1 MIQPLK
7 TKKFNEAIILTKI
20 LDDKTL
26 LVVDSES
33 TVRYLERDTLDL
45 LSGFKIKV
53 KYTRYKTALIA
64 FSKSGKYFVSI
75 SEDLRE
81 SRLYNTLSKKIISK
95 MSRHHGEV
103 SCVGIDPKSRYMFSC
118 GDDGKIFAV
127 DTRSGKIAFTL
138 PIHVDTVNDIAF
150 SSNAQWVATA
160 SYDKKVS
167 IFNLDMMT
175 PKHQLKVHSAPVM
188 KVLFLSE
195 SRVLS
200 VDKNAK
206 AVVSDIQTAKVLARL
221 EGIHDDVTQV
231 TQSGDGKF
239 LFLGTKLGY
248 IILYELEEYK
258 LLSRDYIKI
267 SSSVTSLSFDTEN
280 EHLIIGSEDGN
291 VYVYDIYS
299 QRDKMKG
306 YLQEKEYAQ
315 IVQEIKE
322 NPILEY
328 TDINSMLETL
338 WSKTRLK
345 AQHYLEM
352 GKKNKAVSLFQPFK
366 EIPSK
371 NQQMQ
376 KMILEYAD
384 FEKFSTLV
392 KQEKYP
398 LAYSLANTYK
408 LYKDSKLY
416 QAMELKWKNVFTQA
430 RKYALDPR
438 GAEKA
443 REILKPFRGVSEKTK
458 FIQDLLTQGEVYKR
472 FRGSMAQKEFKISFE
487 LIRQYPF
494 LREFP
499 EYDTLM
505 NYADTLYIKSYEFIQ
520 KDDTHAALKIL
531 RILVDFSDFEQESKE
546 LMESIEIR
554 QKFFNAL
561 KNENRVLAYNLL
573 AESESLGDTPDGK
586 ELQEL
591 WNSDLEVA
599 NKYAVEADVVGLKES
614 LKEYMKIS
622 SKYMS
627 LGTVFGWAYMIQLEN
642 AIKKKR
648 EQYEIEEGI
657 KHYIL
662 CFGVQDQIESFFH
675 IFKKYYPESKL
686 NLELLTKGSLEM
698 WRPSMIVNSI
708 LEQ

>member
-1 MIQPLK
+1 MKALK

-33 TVRYLERDTLDL
+33 TVRYLERETLEL

-53 KYTRYKTALIA
+53 KYKSYKTDLIS
-64 FSKSGKYFVSI
+64 FSKSGEYFVSI
-75 SEDLRE
+75 SENLRE
-81 SRLYNTLSKKIISK
+81 SRLYNTQSKKLISK

-118 GDDGKIFAV
+118 GDDGKTFAV
-127 DTRSGKIAFTL
+127 DIYSGKIAFTL
-138 PIHVDTVNDIAF
+138 PIHIDTVNDIVF
-150 SSNAQWVATA
+150 SENGQWLATA

-175 PKHQLKVHSAPVM
+175 PKHQIKSHSAAVM
-188 KVLFLSE
+188 KVLFLSKN
-195 SRVLS
+195 RVLS
-200 VDKNAK
+200 VDKDAK
-206 AVVSDIQTAKVLARL
+206 AVVSDIQTDRVLARL
-221 EGIHDDVTQV
+221 EGVHDDVTQV
-231 TQSGDGKF
+231 VQSGDGKF
-239 LFLGTKLGY
+239 LFLGTDLGY
-248 IILYELEEYK
+248 IILYELDEYK
-258 LLSRDYIKI
+258 LLARDYIKI
-267 SSSVTSLSFDTEN
+267 SSSITSLSFDAEY
-280 EHLIIGSEDGN
+280 EHLIIGSENGDI
-291 VYVYDIYS
+291 YLYDIYS
-299 QRDKMKG
+299 KKEQIKH
-306 YLQEKEYAQ
+306 YLQDKKYAQ

-322 NPILEY
+322 NPVLEY

-338 WSKTRLK
+338 WNKTLQK
-345 AQHYLEM
+345 AQYYLEM
-352 GKKNKAVSLFQPFK
+352 GEKNKAVAIFQPFK
-366 EIPSK
+366 NIPSK

-384 FEKFSTLV
+384 FEKFSLSV

-416 QAMELKWKNVFTQA
+416 QAMELKWKKVFTQA

-438 GAEKA
+438 GAYKA
-443 REILKPFRGVSEKTK
+443 QEILKPYRGVSEKTK

-472 FRGSMAQKEFKISFE
+472 FRSSMAQKEFKISFE

-499 EYDTLM
+499 EYETLM
-505 NYADTLYIKSYEFIQ
+505 NYADTLYIKSHEFIQ
-520 KDDTHAALKIL
+520 KDNTHSALKML
-531 RILVDFSDFEQESKE
+531 RILVDFSDYEIEAKE

-561 KNENRVLAYNLL
+561 KNEDRVLSYNLL
-573 AESESLGDTPDGK
+573 AESEDLSQTPDGK
-586 ELQEL
+586 RLHEL

-599 NKYAVEADVVGLKES
+599 NKCAVEADIAGVKEALKD
-614 LKEYMKIS
+614 YMSIS
-622 SKYMS
+622 SKYRS

-642 AIKKKR
+642 AIKQKKD
-648 EQYEIEEGI
+648 QHEIEEGI
-657 KHYIL
+657 KNYIL